1 MIADQTRVVA
11 DQNIMIELIEV
22 ADEGVMTAIGL
33 LYIEQSIPE
42 TFYALHL
49 GIQATQLVEFLA

>member
-1 MIADQTRVVA
+1 VIADQTRVVA

-33 LYIEQSIPE
+33 LYREQGIPE

-49 GIQATQLVEFLA
+49 GVQATQLVEFLA